1 MMLTAIF
8 TGLSLVLGVIALAGA
23 VEECKVKPSGEPPYA
38 GLSLAGAAL
47 VCAFLA
53 GRWSL

>member
-1 MMLTAIF
+1 MLTAIF
-8 TGLSLVLGVIALAGA
+8 TGLSLVLGVLGLAGA